1 MKLRILGNSLR
12 LRLTQRE
19 VKALLSHGEVVERIE
34 FGVSNSLDYRI
45 GISETATECHAV
57 LGASGI
63 AVFVPAALARNWA
76 RSDSVT
82 IDAAQPLDANRV
94 LQLKIEKDFACLV
107 ERSGEDDSDAFPNPG
122 GC

>member
-1 MKLRILGNSLR
+1 MKLRIRGNSLR

-19 VKALLSHGEVVERIE
+19 VASLMSHGEVVERIE
-34 FGVSNSLDYRI
+34 FGVNNALDYRL

-57 LGASGI
+57 MGSSGI
-63 AVFVPAALARNWA
+63 AVFLPASVAMDWA
-76 RSDSVT
+76 QGDAIT
-82 IDAAQPLDANRV
+82 IEAAQPLGSNAF

-107 ERSGEDDSDAFPNPG
+107 DRPGEDDKDAFPNPD

>member
-1 MKLRILGNSLR
+1 MKLRVRGNSLR

-19 VKALLSHGEVVERIE
+19 VKQLVSHGEVVERIE
-34 FGVSNSLDYRI
+34 FGIGNSLDYRL
-45 GISETATECHAV
+45 GMSETATACHAV

-63 AVFVPAALARNWA
+63 AVFVPASVASDWA
-76 RSDSVT
+76 KSDAIT
-82 IDAAQPLDANRV
+82 IEAAQPLADNRF

-107 ERSGEDDSDAFPNPG
+107 DRPGEDDGDAYPHPE